1 MRKARIMADYVWSV
15 VVRGPT
21 GRKRLIVER
30 DAAGVATVIGGT
42 LAASTLTSSPVWTAL
57 AAGQLDAHVDI
68 DGGDK
73 PRDRAAR
80 RVRVEQILAALTAG
94 QRGRALVA
102 EIYHLRGG
110 VEVYAVRTDSGWT
123 TLTDRG

>member
-1 MRKARIMADYVWSV
+1 MADYVWSV

-30 DAAGVATVIGGT
+30 DAGGVVTVVGGD
-42 LAASTLTSSPVWTAL
+42 LAASNLTNSPVWTAL
-57 AAGQLDAHVDI
+57 AAGQLDAHADI

-80 RVRVEQILAALTAG
+80 RARVEQILAALTAG

-102 EIYHLRGG
+102 EVYHLRGG